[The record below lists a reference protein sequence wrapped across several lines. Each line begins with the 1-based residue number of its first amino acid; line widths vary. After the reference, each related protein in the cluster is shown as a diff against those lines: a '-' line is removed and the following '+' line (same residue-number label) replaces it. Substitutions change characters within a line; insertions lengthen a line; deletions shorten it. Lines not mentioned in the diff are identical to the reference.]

1 LEHGICK
8 LSLVPV
14 RGEPSDKSELTTQ
27 LLFGECY
34 QIIAHQEKWVKIQI
48 AFDQYVGWIDRKQ
61 HVKVSPEYF
70 EEWKS
75 LAHPRSIDLVQTVSC
90 PATRV
95 PVLQGSFLPFF
106 DGMSIRVGEEK
117 LLYHGRASNPSQVL
131 KIGFLTKI
139 ALSYL
144 RAPYLW
150 GGKSVFGIDCSGFS
164 QQVYGICGYSL
175 PRDAWQQV
183 SVGEEVHFASLAQ
196 PGDLA
201 FFDNAEGRIVHV
213 GIVLKDQKIIHAHGE
228 VRVDQ
233 LDHQGIYNHS
243 TRRYSHQLRI
253 IKRIFV

>member
-1 LEHGICK
+1 MR
-8 LSLVPV
+8 S
-14 RGEPSDKSELTTQ
+14 EPTDKSELTTQ

-34 QIIAHQEKWVKIQI
+34 QAIAHQEKWLQIKIT
-48 AFDQYVGWIDRKQ
+48 ADQYVGWIDRKQ
-61 HVKVSPEYF
+61 HFKITDAYF
-70 EEWKS
+70 EEWQGQV
-75 LAHPRSIDLVQTVSC
+75 HPRSVDIVQSVSS
-90 PATRV
+90 PTERI

-106 DGMSIRVGEEK
+106 DGISLRVGEEK
-117 LLYHGRASNPSQVL
+117 LLYHGRASNTGL
-131 KIGFLTKI
+131 CAKISFLTRI

-150 GGKSVFGIDCSGFS
+150 GGKSVFGIDCSGFV

-183 SVGEEVHFASLAQ
+183 SAGEEVHFATIAQ

-213 GIVLKDQKIIHAHGE
+213 GIVLREQQIIHAHGE
-228 VRVDQ
+228 VRIDQ
-233 LDHQGIYNHS
+233 LDHQGIYNLS

-253 IKRIFV
+253 IKRIIL

>member
-14 RGEPSDKSELTTQ
+14 RSEPSDKSELTTQ

-34 QIIAHQEKWVKIQI
+34 QTISHQEKWVQIQI
-48 AFDQYVGWIDRKQ
+48 ADDQYVGWIDRLQ
-61 HVKVSPEYF
+61 HFKVTPEYF
-70 EEWKS
+70 EEWVNHS
-75 LAHPRSIDLVQTVSC
+75 HPRSVDIGQSVSS
-90 PATRV
+90 PDARV

-106 DGMSIRVGEEK
+106 DGISIRVGEEK
-117 LLYHGRASNPSQVL
+117 LVYHGRASNTSFSRR
-131 KIGFLTKI
+131 ISFLTKI

-150 GGKSVFGIDCSGFS
+150 GGKSMFGIDCSGLV
-164 QQVYGICGYSL
+164 QQVYGICGYAL

-183 SVGEEVHFASLAQ
+183 SVGEEVHFATLAQ

-213 GIVLKDQKIIHAHGE
+213 GIVLGEQQIIHAHGE
-228 VRVDQ
+228 VRIDQ
-233 LDHQGIYNHS
+233 LDHQGIYNLS
-243 TRRYSHQLRI
+243 RKRYSHQLRI
-253 IKRIFV
+253 IKRLIV